1 MNVARQPPG
10 PGAEAFNN
18 YRAPPNPM
26 TSGRNEMR
34 SIKSEDIPRHQ
45 SGPAGMRQVDV
56 QCVAPYRDN
65 SWQNIGRGSEGVAAD
80 SVQYCQVLRPPAH
93 LASFVKL
100 AGQSTKGI
108 TDTDTNTLVFVVTKG
123 EVTVMINSSQFVA
136 SQGDTFYVPAHNTY
150 NLLNMGQNIAELFV
164 VQYRSEVK

>member
-1 MNVARQPPG
+1 
-10 PGAEAFNN
+10 
-18 YRAPPNPM
+18 
-26 TSGRNEMR
+26 MR

-45 SGPAGMRQVDV
+45 VQSGPGMRQVDV

-65 SWQNIGRGSEGVAAD
+65 SWQNIGREAEGVAPA

-100 AGQSTKGI
+100 QGQSTKGI
-108 TDTDTNTLVFVVTKG
+108 TDTDTNTLVFVVTQG
-123 EVTVMINSSQFVA
+123 EVTVMINSTQFVA
-136 SQGDTFYVPAHNTY
+136 SQGDTFYVPAHNAY